1 MSRTD
6 YDLLL
11 RQRILEKEQTAML
24 QGQLLKA
31 ELRSMHEQ
39 FRPVNMLKKAWKDV
53 VNSPEIKTNAV
64 DSLIGFS
71 AGFLVKKL
79 VNLTGKGPLRNIAGT
94 VLEWIVALKA
104 TKNAD
109 QIKSAGASLLE
120 NVLSKKESRF

>member
-1 MSRTD
+1 MSQPD
-6 YDLLL
+6 YNLLL
-11 RQRILEKEQTAML
+11 KQRILEKEQAAML
-24 QGQLLKA
+24 QGELLKV
-31 ELRSMHEQ
+31 ELRAVHEQ
-39 FRPVNMLKKAWKDV
+39 FKPVNMLKKAWNDV

-79 VNLTGKGPLRNIAGT
+79 VSLTGKGPLRNIAGT
-94 VLEWIVALKA
+94 VLEWIVAIKA